1 VEILGVTQTVTAT
14 VIRAMGGDRTR
25 IVEVLA
31 VVVGFLIVL
40 VVMDLAALVDLV
52 VVVVDPRQGTLME
65 QEMVYHRVVL
75 RR

>member
-1 VEILGVTQTVTAT
+1 VEILEVTQTVTTT
-14 VIRAMGGDRTR
+14 VIRAMDGDRTR

-31 VVVGFLIVL
+31 VVVVLLIDL
-40 VVMDLAALVDLV
+40 VVVDLAALVDLV

>member
-1 VEILGVTQTVTAT
+1 MTTMTE
-14 VIRAMGGDRTR
+14 AMVGDRAR

-31 VVVGFLIVL
+31 VVVVFLIVL
-40 VVMDLAALVDLV
+40 VVVDLVDLV